1 MGVILFIITPF
12 VLFLGALSLFYYILT
27 IYHAFYILLLP
38 FSGLYLLCYKKY
50 KLGLKVV
57 FIGWIRLFEYFLIL
71 YIGTVSQNVLIVCLN
86 FNIFYKFLFSK
97 YFFLNLLTNFLFIR
111 GNSIL
116 YFFLLYKINDGIVHI
131 YLLFIFLI
139 SFFLYNKLFRKIRTG

>member
-1 MGVILFIITPF
+1 MNIDLEDKSFIILDDEEINSNKYNDTMGVILFIITPF
-12 VLFLGALSLFYYILT
+12 VLFLGALSLLYYILT

-50 KLGLKVV
+50 KLGLKVI

-86 FNIFYKFLFSK
+86 YL
-97 YFFLNLLTNFLFIR
+97 
-111 GNSIL
+111 SIL
-116 YFFLLYKINDGIVHI
+116 LIIDFIGVLFNFINNFSIYKRN
-131 YLLFIFLI
+131 Y
-139 SFFLYNKLFRKIRTG
+139 SFK